1 MAVESAAFDVL
12 DLLVVLGL
20 AWVFGALSERVGYPA
35 LMGELFAGILFGPAI
50 LGLLGPSEP
59 LAVFAEFGVFLL
71 MVYVGMEVDIDD
83 IVRLGPQSLLVAI
96 GGFVLPFALGAVAGV
111 YIGASLEASL
121 FIGLAMAATSLA
133 TKSRIL
139 VDMDL
144 LDTRIAGVLL
154 GGALISDVGVMV
166 VFAGVM
172 AFAAAGTVDVSAISI
187 ILIEAVAFF
196 AVTLFIGYT
205 FLPKM
210 WRGLE
215 ELRQKHGFVD
225 KTAAFTVAMLVALLF
240 AAIAHAL
247 GLHVIIGG
255 FIAGMFLR
263 QAEISKG
270 LYTRLHTVVYDLAIG
285 FFAPIFFVTV
295 GFDLTLSVFRQDLW
309 ILVLLTGVAFIGKI
323 IGSWLGAL
331 PSKLTSREG
340 FVIGLGMNGRGTV
353 EIIIA
358 SIGLS
363 AGIITQD
370 LFTILVFLAIF
381 TTALV
386 PPTMTWGIDW
396 LERCEGVVRIAEP
409 ITVEPEPGD
418 PVEPADEP

>member
-1 MAVESAAFDVL
+1 MAVESVAFDVL
-12 DLLVVLGL
+12 DLLVVLAI
-20 AWVFGALSERVGYPA
+20 AWVFGAISERLGYPA

-59 LAVFAEFGVFLL
+59 LAIFAEFGVFLL

-83 IVRLGPQSLLVAI
+83 LVRLGPQSLLVAI
-96 GGFVLPFALGAVAGV
+96 GGFVLPFALGYGAGV
-111 YIGASLEASL
+111 YIGATLEASL

-139 VDMDL
+139 VDLDV

-172 AFAAAGTVDVSAISI
+172 AFAAAGTVDLSAISI
-187 ILIEAVAFF
+187 ILVEAVAFF

-205 FLPKM
+205 FLPRM

-215 ELRQKHGFVD
+215 ELREKHGFVD

-240 AAIAHAL
+240 AAIAHGL
-247 GLHVIIGG
+247 GLHMIIGG

-263 QAEISKG
+263 QADISRG
-270 LYTRLHTVVYDLAIG
+270 LYKRLHTVVYDLAIG

-295 GFDLTLSVFRQDLW
+295 GFDLSLSVFRQDLW
-309 ILVLLTGVAFIGKI
+309 ILVLLTGVAFVGKI
-323 IGSWLGAL
+323 VGSWLGGL
-331 PSKLTSREG
+331 PTKLSSREG

-363 AGIITQD
+363 AGVITQD

-386 PPTMTWGIDW
+386 PPTMKWGIAW
-396 LERCEGVVRIAEP
+396 LERHDDLARTDQALDVHEETG
-409 ITVEPEPGD
+409 
-418 PVEPADEP
+418 